1 MWFCV
6 NVLHCHYR
14 PERLRAWRQQRG
26 QNRALSDQT
35 HGPLQCSVCAL
46 YTYNLFLVKSACY
59 LFLFYEYWKFY
70 KYCIWAHRYFM
81 ICQQRE
87 KLILI
92 LQAQLLLSQ
101 HEIKINYLMF
111 LKHVSD
117 LIVNDSSVHMI

>member
-1 MWFCV
+1 
-6 NVLHCHYR
+6 
-14 PERLRAWRQQRG
+14 
-26 QNRALSDQT
+26 
-35 HGPLQCSVCAL
+35 
-46 YTYNLFLVKSACY
+46 
-59 LFLFYEYWKFY
+59 
-70 KYCIWAHRYFM
+70 M

-111 LKHVSD
+111 YKHVSD